1 MAKKIF
7 SSQEDINNFLESAR
21 SQLLEMEQTLTK
33 KKFQGGND
41 REVTLKFKMSDAH
54 DNRNASIEFTPKAWI
69 KMRSLVDSFSSE
81 VQWHGTVTRKN
92 ENTFVVKDILIF
104 PHEVTG
110 TTVVSNQEG
119 YEEWLNDLDDETFNA
134 CRFHGHSHVNMGVTP
149 SGVDMNYRHNVL
161 DNFGLPND
169 TTDLFYIFL
178 ITNKRSEISAEIYDL
193 QNNALYATNEINID
207 VVVDDDEYLSEF
219 ISEAKSV
226 VKDANAIK
234 KTIHPESAKQTSTKI
249 AKPTSYSHSCSYQ
262 RSLLDEE
269 DEYEEEAYRDWHNRV
284 YGGRY

>member
-7 SSQEDINNFLESAR
+7 SSQEDINNFLNSAR
-21 SQLLEMEQTLTK
+21 SQLLEMEQALTK
-33 KKFQGGND
+33 KKFQGSND
-41 REVTLKFKMSDAH
+41 REVTLKFKMNDIC
-54 DNRNASIEFTPKAWI
+54 DNRSASIEFTPKAWI

-81 VQWHGTVTRKN
+81 VQWHGTVIRKN

-119 YEEWLNDLDDETFNA
+119 YEEWLNNLDDETFNA

-178 ITNKRSEISAEIYDL
+178 ITNKRNEISAEIYDL
-193 QNNALYATNEINID
+193 QNNALYSTNEIDID

-226 VKDANAIK
+226 VKDANAVK
-234 KTIHPESAKQTSTKI
+234 KTIQPESAKQTSTKV
-249 AKPTSYSHSCSYQ
+249 AKPTSYSNSCSYQ

>member
-54 DNRNASIEFTPKAWI
+54 DNRSAIIEFTTKAWI

-81 VQWHGTVTRKN
+81 VQWHGTVMRKN

-178 ITNKRSEISAEIYDL
+178 ITNKRGEISAEIYDL
-193 QNNALYATNEINID
+193 QNNALYSTNEIDVD
-207 VVVDDDEYLSEF
+207 VVVDEDEYLSEF

-226 VKDANAIK
+226 VKDANIAK
-234 KTIHPESAKQTSTKI
+234 KPQPETTKQTDKKPKKQTSYNS
-249 AKPTSYSHSCSYQ
+249 PYSYQ
-262 RSLLDEE
+262 RDLFDEE
-269 DEYEEEAYRDWHNRV
+269 NDYEDDLYSDWHNRV

>member
-21 SQLLEMEQTLTK
+21 SQLLEMEQRLTK

-54 DNRNASIEFTPKAWI
+54 DNRKASIEFTPKAWI

-81 VQWHGTVTRKN
+81 VQWHGTVVRKN

-119 YEEWLNDLDDETFNA
+119 YEEWLNDLDDETFNS

-178 ITNKRSEISAEIYDL
+178 ITNKRGEISAEIYDL
-193 QNNALYATNEINID
+193 QNNALYSTNEIDVD

-226 VKDANAIK
+226 VKDANIAK
-234 KTIHPESAKQTSTKI
+234 KPQPEPTKQTDKKPKKQTSYNS
-249 AKPTSYSHSCSYQ
+249 PYSYQ
-262 RSLLDEE
+262 RDLFDEE
-269 DEYEEEAYRDWHNRV
+269 NDYEDELYSDWHNRV

>member
-7 SSQEDINNFLESAR
+7 SSREDINNFLNSAR
-21 SQLLEMEQTLTK
+21 SQLLEMEQALTK
-33 KKFQGGND
+33 KKFQGSND
-41 REVTLKFKMSDAH
+41 REATLKFKMNDIC
-54 DNRNASIEFTPKAWI
+54 DNRSASIEFTPKAWI

-92 ENTFVVKDILIF
+92 INTFVIKDILIF

-119 YEEWLNDLDDETFNA
+119 YEEWLNNLDDETFNA

-161 DNFGLPND
+161 DNFGSPND
-169 TTDLFYIFL
+169 STDLFYIFL
-178 ITNKRSEISAEIYDL
+178 ITNKRGEISAEIYDL
-193 QNNALYATNEINID
+193 QNNALYSTNEIDID
-207 VVVDDDEYLSEF
+207 VAVDNDEYLFEF

-226 VKDANAIK
+226 VKDANTVK
-234 KTIHPESAKQTSTKI
+234 KAQPETAKQSSAKSTN
-249 AKPTSYSHSCSYQ
+249 YSRSCAYQ

-269 DEYEEEAYRDWHNRV
+269 DDYEEEAYRDWHNRV

>member
-7 SSQEDINNFLESAR
+7 SSQEDINNFLNSAR
-21 SQLLEMEQTLTK
+21 SQLLEMEQVLTK
-33 KKFQGGND
+33 KKFQGSND
-41 REVTLKFKMSDAH
+41 REVTLKFKMNDIC
-54 DNRNASIEFTPKAWI
+54 DNRSASIEFTPKAWI

-81 VQWHGTVTRKN
+81 VQWHGTVMRKN
-92 ENTFVVKDILIF
+92 KNTFVVKDILIF
-104 PHEVTG
+104 PHEATG

-119 YEEWLNDLDDETFNA
+119 YEEWLNNLDDETFNA

-193 QNNALYATNEINID
+193 QNDALYSTNEIDIE

-219 ISEAKSV
+219 INEAKSV
-226 VKDANAIK
+226 VKDANAVK
-234 KTIHPESAKQTSTKI
+234 KTIQPESAKQTSAKA

>member
-7 SSQEDINNFLESAR
+7 SSREDINNFLNSAR

-33 KKFQGGND
+33 KKFQGSND
-41 REVTLKFKMSDAH
+41 REVTLKFKMNDIC
-54 DNRNASIEFTPKAWI
+54 DNRSASIEFTPKAWI

-81 VQWHGTVTRKN
+81 VQWHGTVMRKN
-92 ENTFVVKDILIF
+92 KNTFVVKDILIF

-119 YEEWLNDLDDETFNA
+119 YEEWLNNLDDETFNA

-193 QNNALYATNEINID
+193 QNNALYSTNEIDIE

-219 ISEAKSV
+219 INEAKSV
-226 VKDANAIK
+226 VKDANAVK
-234 KTIHPESAKQTSTKI
+234 KTIQPESAKQTSAKA

-262 RSLLDEE
+262 RSLLDQE

>member
-7 SSQEDINNFLESAR
+7 SSREDINNFLNSAR
-21 SQLLEMEQTLTK
+21 SQLLEMEQALTK
-33 KKFQGGND
+33 KKFQGSND
-41 REVTLKFKMSDAH
+41 REVTLKFKMNDIC
-54 DNRNASIEFTPKAWI
+54 DNRSASIEFTPKAWI

-81 VQWHGTVTRKN
+81 VQWHGAVTRKN
-92 ENTFVVKDILIF
+92 KNTFVVKDILIF
-104 PHEVTG
+104 PHEATG

-119 YEEWLNDLDDETFNA
+119 YEEWLNNLDDETFNA

-193 QNNALYATNEINID
+193 QNNALYSTNEIDIE

-219 ISEAKSV
+219 INEAKSV
-226 VKDANAIK
+226 VKDANAVK
-234 KTIHPESAKQTSTKI
+234 KTIQSESAKQTSAKA

>member
-54 DNRNASIEFTPKAWI
+54 DNRSASVEFTPKAWI

-81 VQWHGTVTRKN
+81 VQWHGTVMRKN
-92 ENTFVVKDILIF
+92 ENTFVVNDILIF
-104 PHEVTG
+104 PHEATG

-119 YEEWLNDLDDETFNA
+119 YEEWLNDLDDETFNS

-178 ITNKRSEISAEIYDL
+178 ITNKRGEISAEIYDL
-193 QNNALYATNEINID
+193 QNNALYSTNEIGVD
-207 VVVDDDEYLSEF
+207 VVVDKDEYLSEF

-226 VKDANAIK
+226 VKDANIAK
-234 KTIHPESAKQTSTKI
+234 KPQPEATKQTDK
-249 AKPTSYSHSCSYQ
+249 KPKKQASYNSSYSYQ
-262 RSLLDEE
+262 RDLFDEDNDYE
-269 DEYEEEAYRDWHNRV
+269 DELYSDWHNRV

>member
-54 DNRNASIEFTPKAWI
+54 DNRNAIIEFTPKAWI

-81 VQWHGTVTRKN
+81 VQWHGTVVRKN

-119 YEEWLNDLDDETFNA
+119 YEEWLNDLDDETFNS

-178 ITNKRSEISAEIYDL
+178 ITNKRGEISAEIYDL
-193 QNNALYATNEINID
+193 QNNALYSTNEIDVD

-226 VKDANAIK
+226 VKDANIAK
-234 KTIHPESAKQTSTKI
+234 KPQPEPTKQTDKKPKKQTSYNS
-249 AKPTSYSHSCSYQ
+249 PYSYQ
-262 RSLLDEE
+262 RDLFDEE
-269 DEYEEEAYRDWHNRV
+269 NDYEDELYSDWHNRV

>member
-7 SSQEDINNFLESAR
+7 SSQEDINNFLNSAR
-21 SQLLEMEQTLTK
+21 SQLLEIEQVLTK
-33 KKFQGGND
+33 KKFQGSND
-41 REVTLKFKMSDAH
+41 REVTLKFKMSDIC
-54 DNRNASIEFTPKAWI
+54 DNRKANIKFMPKAWI

-81 VQWHGTVTRKN
+81 VQWHGTVIRKN
-92 ENTFVVKDILIF
+92 ENTFIVKDILIF

-119 YEEWLNDLDDETFNA
+119 YEEWLNGLDDETFNA

-161 DNFGLPND
+161 DNFGLPSD

-178 ITNKRSEISAEIYDL
+178 ITNKRGETSAEIYDL
-193 QNNALYATNEINID
+193 QNNALYSTNEIAID
-207 VVVDDDEYLSEF
+207 VVVGDDENLSEF

-226 VKDANAIK
+226 VKDANSIK
-234 KTIHPESAKQTSTKI
+234 KAQPESSRQADK
-249 AKPTSYSHSCSYQ
+249 KPTKTTSPGHSYSYQ
-262 RSLLDEE
+262 HSLLDEE
-269 DEYEEEAYRDWHNRV
+269 DDYEEEAYRDWHNRV